1 MREYTI
7 YEAVDLAN
15 EIADR
20 ISEEVA
26 QEFDLL
32 NNLDIDD
39 SDTDFAAASARNA
52 DDCFDRV
59 LHALSLAK
67 HVFDTLL

>member
-39 SDTDFAAASARNA
+39 TDFTKASDRNA

>member
-7 YEAVDLAN
+7 CEAADLAS

-26 QEFDLL
+26 REFDLL
-32 NNLDIDD
+32 NTLDISD
-39 SDTDFAAASARNA
+39 DTDYQSEVDRLATAN
-52 DDCFDRV
+52 FDSV
-59 LHALSLAK
+59 LNALSLAK
-67 HVFDTLL
+67 KVFDILL

>member
-1 MREYTI
+1 MREHSI
-7 YEAVDLAN
+7 CEAADLAS

-32 NNLDIDD
+32 NNLDISD
-39 SDTDFAAASARNA
+39 DTDFTKASDRNA
-52 DDCFDRV
+52 NDDFDRV
-59 LHALSLAK
+59 LQALSLVI